1 MTTHPLLR
9 LIFFGPPGV
18 GKGTQAKIIAKR
30 FMITH
35 ISTGDMLRAAVA
47 KGTDL
52 GRKAKEIIDAG
63 HLVPDDVMV
72 GIVREVLTAPETARG
87 FILDGFPRTVPQAE
101 ALSKIF
107 RELKID
113 NYRVVEFDADRE
125 ELVRRLSQR
134 VVCRADG
141 KIYTMATDGVSPGM
155 PCPDC
160 GGELYQRDDDK
171 EETVR
176 RRLTVYEQQTA
187 PVLEYYRKLKVAFH
201 VDGSGPVAEVSRQ
214 IAGMLSKES

>member
-1 MTTHPLLR
+1 MLR

-30 FMITH
+30 FNIPH
-35 ISTGDMLRAAVA
+35 ISTGDMLRTAVA
-47 KGTDL
+47 KGTEL

-63 HLVPDDVMV
+63 QLVPDDIMV
-72 GIVREVLTAPETARG
+72 GIVREALAAPETAGG
-87 FILDGFPRTVPQAE
+87 FILDGFPRTVPQAQ

-107 RELKID
+107 SELRIGR
-113 NYRVVEFDADRE
+113 YRVVEFDADRE

-134 VVCRADG
+134 VVCRTDG
-141 KIYTMATDGVSPGM
+141 KIYTMATDGVVPGM

-187 PVLEYYRKLKVAFH
+187 PVLDYYKKLKVALY
-201 VDGSGPVAEVSRQ
+201 VDGSGSVVEVSRQ
-214 IAGMLSKES
+214 ITMMLSEES

>member
-1 MTTHPLLR
+1 
-9 LIFFGPPGV
+9 
-18 GKGTQAKIIAKR
+18 
-30 FMITH
+30 
-35 ISTGDMLRAAVA
+35 
-47 KGTDL
+47 
-52 GRKAKEIIDAG
+52 
-63 HLVPDDVMV
+63 MV
-72 GIVREVLTAPETARG
+72 GIVREALAAPETAGG

-113 NYRVVEFDADRE
+113 NYRVVEFEADRE

-134 VVCRADG
+134 IVCRTDG
-141 KIYTMATDGVSPGM
+141 KIYTMATDHVSPGM

-176 RRLTVYEQQTA
+176 RRLAVYEQQTA
-187 PVLEYYRKLKVAFH
+187 PVLEYYKNLKVSLH
-201 VDGSGPVAEVSRQ
+201 IDGSGPVAEVSRQ
-214 IAGMLSKES
+214 ITMMVSGES